1 MAIIDDKLLELK
13 KMTGTIRNIELAE
26 ILGVSTSTIQNWRA
40 RGKIPKHIIAK
51 AEEISLHGDLAPT
64 SRGYVS
70 VKLYEV
76 EASAGS
82 GSLVENED
90 PSTALLFSEKYLRK
104 DLGYKPENIFLLSV
118 RGDSMAPTLKNQSI
132 VMVNKI
138 DDFASDGVYVF
149 RFEGALL
156 VKRLQFLPEGI
167 EVVSDNPTYKTWEIN
182 KKELEYKD
190 FQIIGEV
197 VWSGQRM

>member
-1 MAIIDDKLLELK
+1 MSIIDDKLSELK
-13 KMTGTIRNIELAE
+13 EMTGTSRNVDLAKV
-26 ILGVSTSTIQNWRA
+26 LGVSTSTIQTWRY
-40 RGKIPKHIIAK
+40 RGKIPEDIFFK
-51 AEEISLHGDLAPT
+51 AEQVALHGSVTP
-64 SRGYVS
+64 RGYVS
-70 VKLYEV
+70 IKLYEV

-104 DLGYKPENIFLLSV
+104 DLGYKPENVFLLSV
-118 RGDSMAPTLKNQSI
+118 RGDSMAPTLKNQSL
-132 VMVNKI
+132 VMVNRI
-138 DDFASDGVYVF
+138 DDFASDGIYVF

-167 EVVSDNPTYKTWEIN
+167 EVLSDNPTYKTWEIS
-182 KKELEYKD
+182 KKDLGHKD

>member
-1 MAIIDDKLLELK
+1 MSIIDDKLSELK
-13 KMTGTIRNIELAE
+13 EMTGTSRNVDLAKV
-26 ILGVSTSTIQNWRA
+26 LGVSTSTIQTWRY
-40 RGKIPKHIIAK
+40 RGKIPEDIFLK
-51 AEEISLHGDLAPT
+51 AEQVALHGSVTP
-64 SRGYVS
+64 RGYVS
-70 VKLYEV
+70 IKLYEV

-90 PSTALLFSEKYLRK
+90 PSTDLLFSEKYLRK
-104 DLGYKPENIFLLSV
+104 DLGYKPENVFLLSV
-118 RGDSMAPTLKNQSI
+118 RGDSMAPTLKNQSM

-167 EVVSDNPTYKTWEIN
+167 EVVSDNPTYKTWEIS
-182 KKELEYKD
+182 KKDLEHKD

>member
-1 MAIIDDKLLELK
+1 MSIIDDKLSELK
-13 KMTGTIRNIELAE
+13 EMTGTSRNVDLAKV
-26 ILGVSTSTIQNWRA
+26 LGVSTSTIQTWRY
-40 RGKIPKHIIAK
+40 RGKIPEDIFLK
-51 AEEISLHGDLAPT
+51 AEQVALHGSVTP
-64 SRGYVS
+64 RGYVS
-70 VKLYEV
+70 IKLYEV

-90 PSTALLFSEKYLRK
+90 PSTDLLFSEKYLRK
-104 DLGYKPENIFLLSV
+104 DLGYKPENVFLLSV
-118 RGDSMAPTLKNQSI
+118 RGDSMAPTLKNQSL
-132 VMVNKI
+132 VMVNRI
-138 DDFASDGVYVF
+138 DDFASDGIYVF

-167 EVVSDNPTYKTWEIN
+167 EVLSDNPTYKTWEIS
-182 KKELEYKD
+182 KKDLGHKD

>member
-1 MAIIDDKLLELK
+1 MSIIDDKLSELK
-13 KMTGTIRNIELAE
+13 LKTGTTRNIDLAK
-26 ILGVSTSTIQNWRA
+26 ILGVSTSTIQNWRY
-40 RGKIPKHIIAK
+40 RGKIPEHILAK
-51 AEEISLHGDLAPT
+51 ASELEEHGAIIP
-64 SRGYVS
+64 RGYVS
-70 VKLYEV
+70 IQLYEV

-138 DDFASDGVYVF
+138 DDFASDGIYVF

-156 VKRLQFLPEGI
+156 VKRLQFLPEKI
-167 EVVSDNPTYKTWEIN
+167 EVVSDNPTYKTWEII
-182 KKELEYKD
+182 KKDLEYKD

>member
-1 MAIIDDKLLELK
+1 MSIIDDKLSELK
-13 KMTGTIRNIELAE
+13 EMTGTSRNVDLAKV
-26 ILGVSTSTIQNWRA
+26 LGVSTSTIQTWRY
-40 RGKIPKHIIAK
+40 RGKIPEDIFLK
-51 AEEISLHGDLAPT
+51 AEQVALHGSVTP
-64 SRGYVS
+64 RGYVS
-70 VKLYEV
+70 IKLYEV

-90 PSTALLFSEKYLRK
+90 PSTDLLFSEKYLRK
-104 DLGYKPENIFLLSV
+104 DLGYKPENVFLLSV
-118 RGDSMAPTLKNQSI
+118 RGDSMAPTLKNQSM

-167 EVVSDNPTYKTWEIN
+167 EVVSDNPT
-182 KKELEYKD
+182 
-190 FQIIGEV
+190 
-197 VWSGQRM
+197 

>member
-1 MAIIDDKLLELK
+1 MDIIDDKLLELK
-13 KMTGTIRNIELAE
+13 KMTGTIRNIDLAE
-26 ILGVSTSTIQNWRA
+26 SLGVSSSTIQNWRA
-40 RGKIPKHIIAK
+40 RGKIPKHIITK
-51 AEEISLHGDLAPT
+51 AEEISLHGSLAPT

-104 DLGYKPENIFLLSV
+104 DLGYKPENVFLLSV
-118 RGDSMAPTLKNQSI
+118 RGDSMAPTLKNQSL

-138 DDFASDGVYVF
+138 DDFASDGIYVF

-167 EVVSDNPTYKTWEIN
+167 EVVSDNPIYKTWEIS
-182 KKELEYKD
+182 KKDLEHKD

-197 VWSGQRM
+197 VWSGQII